1 MNYNCEF
8 VACNSPVLCV
18 CVCVCV
24 CVRVRVYMCVCVQTV
39 CAGAGRL
46 GHVQRGAAP
55 GPGLRGAAP
64 APRPAVGGKELPAA
78 GGQGAAAGHQGQVRE
93 WRHTAYTTYTSS
105 NRHQTR
111 QVYISISAVSLTR
124 Y

>member
-1 MNYNCEF
+1 MSEYGPGAEKECRHWRRLVYR
-8 VACNSPVLCV
+8 VAGRESRSASV
-18 CVCVCV
+18 CAC
-24 CVRVRVYMCVCVQTV
+24 VYMCVCVQTV

-105 NRHQTR
+105 NRDQTR
-111 QVYISISAVSLTR
+111 HVYISI
-124 Y
+124 